1 MLNPHIYISSHLHI
15 YSLFCRMNFLR
26 LLLLPF
32 SLLYGAAVMVRNFLF
47 DVNILR
53 SEKFPLP
60 VISVGNLTAGGS
72 GKTPHTEYLVRL
84 LRKDYK
90 VATLSRGY
98 GRKSKGF
105 ILVSSP
111 STVEK
116 IGDEPMQY
124 LNKFSD
130 IIVSVCEKRVE
141 GIRKLMNLPSPPKVI
156 LLDDAFQHRW
166 VKPGLSLLLMEYDDV
181 LKPNYL
187 LPAGTLREP
196 RSSMKRADV
205 IIITKSPEILVSIER
220 KRITDQIILK
230 ENQQLFF
237 SYLTYGDFIRL
248 YGKDGPMM
256 FGKKYYLEKRYSI
269 LLVTGIVNP
278 SPLIEHLRRHTD
290 KLFHERFPDH
300 YNYKLKDIE
309 RIQKIFEN
317 IANPNKII
325 VTTEKDAMRLKTPE
339 LEDAVKNLPIFYLPV
354 QVEFHQ
360 QDKKQFDNLV
370 LEYVQWEIRKI
381 NGIEEVAIF
390 PYPLHPFKYF

>member
-1 MLNPHIYISSHLHI
+1 
-15 YSLFCRMNFLR
+15 MNFLR

-32 SLLYGAAVMVRNFLF
+32 SLLYGAVVGVRNFLF
-47 DVNILR
+47 DLDILR
-53 SEKFPLP
+53 SVKFQLP
-60 VISVGNLTAGGS
+60 VISIGNLTAGGS

-98 GRKSKGF
+98 GRKTSGF

-111 STVEK
+111 STVEM

-124 LNKFSD
+124 QNKFND
-130 IIVSVCEKRVE
+130 IIVSVCEKRVA
-141 GIRKLMNLPSPPKVI
+141 GINNLVRLPAPPQVI
-156 LLDDAFQHRW
+156 LLDDAYQHRA
-166 VKPGLSLLLMEYDDV
+166 VKPGLSILLMEYDDIF
-181 LKPNYL
+181 KPNYL
-187 LPAGTLREP
+187 LPVGSLREP

-205 IIITKSPEILVSIER
+205 IVISKSPEILVPIER
-220 KRITDQIILK
+220 KRITDQVTLRK
-230 ENQQLFF
+230 NQQLFF

-309 RIQKIFEN
+309 RIQKVFDN
-317 IANPNKII
+317 IANTNKII

-339 LEDAVKNLPIFYLPV
+339 LEGVVKNLPIFYLPV

-360 QDKKQFDNLV
+360 QDKERFDKMV
-370 LEYVQWEIRKI
+370 KDYVQ
-381 NGIEEVAIF
+381 N
-390 PYPLHPFKYF
+390 